1 MAKVKIPRKSVSLDM
16 TAMCDVA
23 FLLLTFFILTT
34 KFKPDEPVVVSTP
47 SSVSETKLPD
57 TDIITITVDKDNK
70 VFFGIDG
77 QFTREKMLEFIAGQ
91 YKMGFTPEEIKE
103 FSLMTT
109 FGVPINQLRGL
120 LALKP
125 SERTRPGL
133 QQGIPIDSANNELRD
148 WVTYARYANPKFRIT
163 IKGDGNASYE
173 TIKKVIDTLQDLNI
187 NKFNLITNLEARPKI
202 S

>member
-1 MAKVKIPRKSVSLDM
+1 MAKVKIPRKSISLDM

-34 KFKPDEPVVVSTP
+34 KFKPDDPVQVSTP

-57 TDIITITVDKDNK
+57 TDILTITVDKENR

-77 QFTREKMLEFIAGQ
+77 QFAREKMLEFISGQ
-91 YKMGFTPEEIKE
+91 YQIGFTPEEKKE
-103 FSLMTT
+103 FSLMST
-109 FGVPINQLRGL
+109 FGVPIGQMRSL

-125 SERTRPGL
+125 SERNKPGL
-133 QQGIPIDSANNELRD
+133 QTGIPIDSVNNELKD
-148 WVTYARYANPKFRIT
+148 WVSYARYANPRLRIT
-163 IKGDGNASYE
+163 IKGDGDASYE
-173 TIKKVIDTLQDLNI
+173 TIKRVIGTLQDINI
-187 NKFNLITNLEARPKI
+187 NKFNLITNLEARPKT